1 MLPHSLIIFIMKKL
15 QEIDFC
21 YETKARK
28 VIVNF
33 KFDALSRKAIRK
45 FVLVGRESVTA
56 LTDSLPRLLLC
67 MRDNYKTDVGLTHAG
82 YICPH

>member
-1 MLPHSLIIFIMKKL
+1 MSTLHRVLPHSLIIFNMNKF

-45 FVLVGRESVTA
+45 FVLVGGESVTA
-56 LTDSLPRLLLC
+56 LTDSLPRLC
-67 MRDNYKTDVGLTHAG
+67 SACGIIIKQM
-82 YICPH
+82 